1 MATVELAVAMPSVVL
16 VLGLGL
22 TALTAGADQV
32 RCIDAARATARL
44 AARGE
49 PGPGAIAA
57 GQRLAPEGSEI
68 RVSGGPAEVTV
79 VVTGP
84 PVAGLRWV
92 GVSFRPSAGA
102 VAAREDALEAELP

>member
-1 MATVELAVAMPSVVL
+1 MATAELAVAMPSVVL

-22 TALTAGADQV
+22 AALTAGADQV

-49 PGPGAIAA
+49 PGSGAIAA
-57 GQRLAPEGSEI
+57 GQRLAPQGSEI
-68 RVSGGPAEVTV
+68 RVFTEAAEVTV
-79 VVTGP
+79 VVTAP

-92 GVSFRPSAGA
+92 GVTFRPTADA
-102 VAAREDALEAELP
+102 VAAREDALTAELP